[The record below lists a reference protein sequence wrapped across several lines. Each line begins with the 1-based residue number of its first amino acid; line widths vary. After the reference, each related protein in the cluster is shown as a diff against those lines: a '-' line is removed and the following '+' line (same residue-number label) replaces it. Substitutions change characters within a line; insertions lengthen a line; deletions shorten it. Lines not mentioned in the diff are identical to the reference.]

1 MNRTFPNIIAFA
13 LTCILLLS
21 MTPPPGREPLYAR
34 HGMVVS
40 SSAIASEI
48 GRDILKQGGNAI
60 DAAVATAFA
69 MAVTWPSAGN
79 IGGGGFILYVD
90 KNGKATSFDFRE
102 KAPLAATEK
111 MFLDP
116 NGNLISNLNHRGIL
130 SVGTPGTVAGLFL
143 AHQRYGKLPWRKLV
157 EPAVKLASK
166 GFTFTHALMDDSQSR
181 KKTWMKIPS
190 TARVMYKNDSLV
202 IEPGERWKQPELAAT
217 LKRIRDK
224 GHDGFYKGETA
235 RRLAQFMSAQKG
247 LITEK
252 DLAEYQAIE
261 RKPIE
266 GSYRGHTI
274 YSMPPP
280 SSGGVALVEMLN
292 ILEGYDLQQLGYA
305 SADYIHLLNEAMK
318 RAYADRAEYMGDP
331 DFNPDLPVARL
342 TSKEYAARLRQTIFL
357 DRASISDSSRF
368 GQIYDG
374 GNSTTHFSVVDGEGN
389 AVALTYTLENSYGSQ
404 IVADGL
410 GFFLNDEMGD
420 FNPMPGVT
428 RNDGQVGTTP
438 NLIRPGKRMLS
449 SMTPTILVKDGKPL
463 MLIGTPGGRTII
475 NTVLQVI
482 LNVVDHKMNIAE
494 AVEAPRFHH
503 QWLPNRL
510 YFESLTIN
518 KNTQDE
524 LTRRGNVL
532 NELPPTWY
540 QGAAMGIYIDRKS
553 GFIMGGVDSRSPDAG
568 GAGY

>member
-1 MNRTFPNIIAFA
+1 
-13 LTCILLLS
+13 
-21 MTPPPGREPLYAR
+21 
-34 HGMVVS
+34 
-40 SSAIASEI
+40 
-48 GRDILKQGGNAI
+48 
-60 DAAVATAFA
+60 
-69 MAVTWPSAGN
+69 
-79 IGGGGFILYVD
+79 
-90 KNGKATSFDFRE
+90 
-102 KAPLAATEK
+102 
-111 MFLDP
+111 
-116 NGNLISNLNHRGIL
+116 
-130 SVGTPGTVAGLFL
+130 
-143 AHQRYGKLPWRKLV
+143 
-157 EPAVKLASK
+157 
-166 GFTFTHALMDDSQSR
+166 MDDSQSR